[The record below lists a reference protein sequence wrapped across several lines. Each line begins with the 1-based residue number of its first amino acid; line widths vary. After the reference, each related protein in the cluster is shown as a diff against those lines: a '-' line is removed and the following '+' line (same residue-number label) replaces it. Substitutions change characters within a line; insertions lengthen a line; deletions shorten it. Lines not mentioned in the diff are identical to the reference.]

1 MMGTKA
7 RLLTPILALSLDE
20 LVPADHFYRH
30 VDRMLDLSFVRDLVQ
45 HCYVAGI
52 GRPSVDPVVFF
63 RLQLVMF
70 FEGIRSERQLLR
82 LAADRLSVRWFLGYN
97 LDEPLPDHSSLTR
110 IRTRYGVEVFR
121 RFFDAILEQ
130 CQQAGLVWG
139 RELYFDSTEVQANAA
154 LGSLTPRFAVE
165 AHEAMPARKAM
176 QAHLQALF
184 SEADA
189 PDPPDAQGE
198 GEQQLWESAVAAPA
212 PAAAVALPQEPRV
225 PTSLP
230 VPLSPEQREELAAA
244 NAERHDWVAELGAQ
258 DRRQTRRG
266 YARVADFLVST
277 TDPDTTM
284 MHTKGPADMGYH
296 AHFVVDGGKAR
307 IIHTVLVTPSEVMD
321 NQPMLDLL
329 WHTCFRRHLWPD
341 QVTGDKKFGTE
352 ANLVAIE
359 GQGVRAYIPV
369 PDLDHRTECFGVER
383 FTYDATRDV
392 YVCPAGKELH
402 YFQAQSTERQRRYR
416 AHAADCNHC
425 ALKAQCTPGKQGRSL
440 CRSVDEEC
448 LDRVRGYAASEAYQ
462 KALRKRKVW
471 VEPLFAEGK
480 QWHGLRRF
488 RLRRLW
494 RVTCEALLIGAGLNL
509 KRLLRTWGW
518 GRRPCPSGAAMV
530 VRQAESSAFCPI
542 VLVVLIVS
550 HHHAGGMGM
559 PNTPAVITA

>member
-1 MMGTKA
+1 MGAKA
-7 RLLTPILALSLDE
+7 RLFTPIHALSLDE

-30 VDRMLDLSFVRDLVQ
+30 LDRALDLAFVRELV
-45 HCYVAGI
+45 HDCYVTGV

-97 LDEPLPDHSSLTR
+97 LDEPLPEHSSLSR
-110 IRTRYGVEVFR
+110 IRARYGVEVFR
-121 RFFDAILEQ
+121 RFFDVILEQ

-139 RELYFDSTEVQANAA
+139 KELYFDSTEVQANAA

-165 AHEAMPARKAM
+165 AREAMPASKAM

-189 PDPPDAQGE
+189 WDPPDAQGE
-198 GEQQLWESAVAAPA
+198 GGQQMWESAVAAPV
-212 PAAAVALPQEPRV
+212 AAVALPQEPSV
-225 PTSLP
+225 PTPLP

-244 NAERHDWVAELGAQ
+244 NAERHDWVAALGAQ

-277 TDPDTTM
+277 TDPDATM
-284 MHTKGPADMGYH
+284 MHTKGPLDMGYH

-321 NQPMLDLL
+321 NLPMLDLL
-329 WHTCFRRHLWPD
+329 WHTRFRRKVQPH
-341 QVTGDKKFGTE
+341 QVTGDKQFGTE
-352 ANLVAIE
+352 DNLVAIE
-359 GQGVRAYIPV
+359 TQGIRAYIPQA
-369 PDLDHRTECFGVER
+369 DLSHRTAFFGADQ
-383 FTYDATRDV
+383 FSYDATHDV

-402 YFQAQSTERQRRYR
+402 HDLAHSTERSRRYR
-416 AHAADCNHC
+416 TWGSVCNAC
-425 ALKAQCTPGKQGRSL
+425 ALKAQCTTSEQGRTLS
-440 CRSVDEEC
+440 RSVEEDC
-448 LDRVRGYAASEAYQ
+448 LERVRAYASTEAYR

-471 VEPLFAEGK
+471 VEPLFAEAK
-480 QWHGLRRF
+480 DWHGLRRF

-494 RVTCEALLIGAGLNL
+494 RVNCEALLIGAGLNL
-509 KRLLRTWGW
+509 KRLLKRWGW
-518 GRRPCPSGAAMV
+518 GRRWFPSGAAMGV
-530 VRQAESSAFCPI
+530 NQRAYDLLCFVQRVISTTARER
-542 VLVVLIVS
+542 LIHMAPETS
-550 HHHAGGMGM
+550 Q
-559 PNTPAVITA
+559 TLITV